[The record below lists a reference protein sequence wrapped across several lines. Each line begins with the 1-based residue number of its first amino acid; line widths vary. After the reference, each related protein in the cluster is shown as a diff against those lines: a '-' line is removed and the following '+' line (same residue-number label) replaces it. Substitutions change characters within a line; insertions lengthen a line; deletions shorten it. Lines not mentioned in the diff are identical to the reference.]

1 MKAKKLN
8 KKLELNKAT
17 VANLDRDAMS
27 PIKGGG
33 ETLTCTC
40 GTSVGPDCT
49 DDPDCTNL
57 ACETYATGA
66 CCTDGSPTIG
76 YYC

>member
-8 KKLELNKAT
+8 KKLKLNKVT
-17 VANLDRDAMS
+17 ISNLGRDAMS

-33 ETLTCTC
+33 VTLTCTC

-49 DDPDCTNL
+49 DDPECTNI
-57 ACETYATGA
+57 ACETYETEA
-66 CCTDGSPTIG
+66 CCVNH
-76 YYC
+76 